1 MAVEYILDVIK
12 ATAGQEIEVCAEITD
27 DEGEPITEA
36 CGFMLHNEDGSMLVK
51 VSGIY
56 ADGVWSFVIPAEV
69 TKGMK
74 GRLLY
79 CICNNNESLCFRKP
93 FYLE

>member
-1 MAVEYILDVIK
+1 MAVEYILDTIK

-27 DEGEPITEA
+27 DDGTPVTEG
-36 CGFMLHNEDGSMLVK
+36 CGFMLHNNDGSLVAM
-51 VSGIY
+51 VDGTY
-56 ADGVWSFVIPAEV
+56 ADGVWSFTIPAET
-69 TKGMK
+69 TKGLK

-79 CICNNNESLCFRKP
+79 CICSNGESLCFRKP